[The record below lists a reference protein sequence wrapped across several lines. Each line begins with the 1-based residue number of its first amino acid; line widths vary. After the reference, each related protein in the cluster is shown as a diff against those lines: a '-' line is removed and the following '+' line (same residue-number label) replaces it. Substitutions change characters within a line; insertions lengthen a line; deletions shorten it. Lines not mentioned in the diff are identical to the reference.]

1 MGYVTETDGMEHAS
15 VTSSQRFAVHA
26 GARFASRRTRPIHQ
40 DSWQGRLRFGILTQL
55 ALCLI
60 PATIALRGSEAGL
73 AARWLFPVLLLC
85 VIGNLLLGA
94 SHSALALVVAVLPMA
109 MLLRTAFLYN
119 AVILL
124 LAIGVGGLLLRS
136 PALFGVLRLAGFTWI
151 FAIATVYWLA
161 SYALTGDYAAN
172 LRILELVLSAAALAL
187 LAQHREQ
194 LATALCGMM
203 ISALAIGVALW
214 NAGDRLGMAT
224 VNDVRL
230 GNPIAFGIPLAL
242 LLLLTNADGGGWLL
256 LERRA
261 SRRMLIS
268 GAVGIL
274 LLLSTSRASWLV
286 AATGMLA
293 ILLFNRYHRGWA
305 AACLG
310 LLVIATTVVL
320 QTNRGTFLAAWYD
333 RTFSPERTLAQ
344 RTSGR
349 SDQWSMFPEVMKDV
363 PLWGFGP
370 GSGQDVH
377 ARYSA
382 LKPHAKLRAGSRLR
396 WHSLYQQLAVET
408 GVIGSAALLLLLIH
422 MLKGNYRW
430 WHDDGVITPLLGT
443 VGFMLIA
450 ATVSGMVLPRSI
462 T

>member
-1 MGYVTETDGMEHAS
+1 MLG
-15 VTSSQRFAVHA
+15 
-26 GARFASRRTRPIHQ
+26 PIIA
-40 DSWQGRLRFGILTQL
+40 DD
-55 ALCLI
+55 
-60 PATIALRGSEAGL
+60 AT
-73 AARWLFPVLLLC
+73 F
-85 VIGNLLLGA
+85 
-94 SHSALALVVAVLPMA
+94 
-109 MLLRTAFLYN
+109 F
-119 AVILL
+119 
-124 LAIGVGGLLLRS
+124 GGLNPTDNGSQEFRNS
-136 PALFGVLRLAGFTWI
+136 IIVLGSTDDNSRF
-151 FAIATVYWLA
+151 
-161 SYALTGDYAAN
+161 
-172 LRILELVLSAAALAL
+172 SAPTSLN
-187 LAQHREQ
+187 
-194 LATALCGMM
+194 
-203 ISALAIGVALW
+203 S
-214 NAGDRLGMAT
+214 
-224 VNDVRL
+224 
-230 GNPIAFGIPLAL
+230 
-242 LLLLTNADGGGWLL
+242 
-256 LERRA
+256 
-261 SRRMLIS
+261 SS
-268 GAVGIL
+268 GHV
-274 LLLSTSRASWLV
+274 
-286 AATGMLA
+286 A

-333 RTFSPERTLAQ
+333 RTFSPARTLAQ

-382 LKPHAKLRAGSRLR
+382 LKTHVKLRAGSRLR

-450 ATVSGMVLPRSI
+450 ATVSGMDGASGLFLGLGLLPRQLRGGGVGAGATKGAGQQPAAPEQVFRPIVRSRSVRER
-462 T
+462 